1 MKNSMNTK
9 ALVEGAIFA
18 SVTAALGIMV
28 YYMPLLSLIGMFWA
42 TPIIII
48 GFRNG
53 FKVSFISAA
62 VAGAIVSIFTEP
74 FGGLYLFMVFGISGI
89 VMGWLMNKKVSPS
102 VNITVSGL
110 VLALC
115 SVFGILFGFF
125 IAGQSAA
132 QVIEQLMKIMN
143 ESIDTTVSLY
153 KSMGI
158 SEDQLNSI
166 VTMMKE
172 GITAMQYIIPT
183 LFLMNGMLFSFINF
197 KAVKMILGRMKYQ
210 IEDVK
215 PFSQWRLPDNFSL
228 GMLVIVLLTMMASYL
243 HIPNIQTVQI
253 NIIYIVRWVF
263 TIVGLS
269 AASFFLEKYKVARP
283 FKVFILIFLFLT
295 LSNYLTIIGLIDAI
309 FNFRKLDKRH
319 IGGI

>member
-74 FGGLYLFMVFGISGI
+74 FSGLYLFMVFGISGI

-158 SEDQLNSI
+158 SEDQLSSI

-197 KAVKMILGRMKYQ
+197 KAVKLILGRMKYQ

-243 HIPNIQTVQI
+243 QIPNIQTVQI

-269 AASFFLEKYKVARP
+269 AASFFLEKYKV
-283 FKVFILIFLFLT
+283 
-295 LSNYLTIIGLIDAI
+295 D
-309 FNFRKLDKRH
+309 RKSVV
-319 IGGI
+319 

>member
-1 MKNSMNTK
+1 MKNRMNTK

-62 VAGAIVSIFTEP
+62 VAGIIVSIFTEP
-74 FGGLYLFMVFGISGI
+74 FSGLYLFMVFGISGI
-89 VMGWLMNKKVSPS
+89 VMGWLMNRKVSPA

-110 VLALC
+110 LLALC

-143 ESIDTTVSLY
+143 ESIDTAVNLY
-153 KSMGI
+153 RSMGI
-158 SEDQLNSI
+158 PEDQLNS
-166 VTMMKE
+166 TAAMMKE
-172 GITAMQYIIPT
+172 SMTALQYIIPT

-197 KAVKMILGRMKYQ
+197 KAVKLILGRMKYQ

-215 PFSQWRLPDNFSL
+215 PFAQWRLPDNFSL
-228 GMLVIVLLTMMASYL
+228 GMLVIVLLTMMASYMQ
-243 HIPNIQTVQI
+243 IPNMQTVQI
-253 NIIYIVRWVF
+253 NIIYIVKWVF
-263 TIVGLS
+263 TIIGLS
-269 AASFFLEKYKVARP
+269 AASFLLDKYKVGRP
-283 FKVFILIFLFLT
+283 FKAFILILLFAS
-295 LSNYLTIIGLIDAI
+295 LSNYLTIAGLIDTV